1 MRQLEND
8 SKEDVEPESVE
19 EEMKVDVLVGNE
31 EVVSD
36 DDDDTVKEDGF

>member
-36 DDDDTVKEDGF
+36 DGDDTVKEDGF

>member
-8 SKEDVEPESVE
+8 SKEDVEPEPVE

-36 DDDDTVKEDGF
+36 DDDDTVVEDGF

>member
-8 SKEDVEPESVE
+8 SKEDVEPEPV